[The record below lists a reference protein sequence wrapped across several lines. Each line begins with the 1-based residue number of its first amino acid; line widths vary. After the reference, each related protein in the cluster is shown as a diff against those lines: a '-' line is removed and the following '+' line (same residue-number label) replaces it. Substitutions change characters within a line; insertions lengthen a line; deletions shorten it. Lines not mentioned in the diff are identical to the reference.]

1 MKKEIAITDLTR
13 MQQGRVCIAGY
24 DREGNCIRPVL
35 PHPGISQKSILHQ
48 NKAFIFPNA
57 VVEFDFIKPVPQP
70 PHTEDYAYDPVSPR
84 FIKALT
90 EKQRRNVI
98 RLSLFNS
105 VADIF
110 EQPILR
116 DVGCSVMDGVG
127 PRSLGAIQPAAI
139 HEVIYEAD
147 EGKWDYRLRFDDA
160 SSQLYRLKI
169 TDLTW
174 HCYCNSKR
182 DEKHGPHD
190 IAQELTQML
199 KREEVYL
206 RIGLSRGWAK
216 FPDRC
221 FLQVNGIHTFPDYLQ
236 GRTFTD
242 LMPPQR

>member
-24 DREGNCIRPVL
+24 DRERACIRPVI
-35 PHPGISQKSILHQ
+35 PFQGISQESLLQH

-57 VVEFDFIKPVPQP
+57 VVEFDFLRPDPQP
-70 PHTEDYAYDPVSPR
+70 PHTEDRVYDPASPR
-84 FIKALT
+84 FIKILT

-98 RLSLFNS
+98 QISLFNS

-110 EQPILR
+110 EQPVLCDI
-116 DVGCSVMDGVG
+116 GFSVMDGIG
-127 PRSLGAIQPAAI
+127 PRSLGTIRPVAI
-139 HEVIYEAD
+139 HEVLYEAD
-147 EGKWDYRLRFDDA
+147 DGKWDYRLRFDDA
-160 SSQLYRLKI
+160 DGKHYRLKI

-174 HCYCNSKR
+174 HTYCNSKR
-182 DEKHGPHD
+182 DEKHQPHD
-190 IAQELTQML
+190 IARELTDLLQ
-199 KREEVYL
+199 RSEVYL
-206 RIGLSRGWAK
+206 RVGLSRGWSK

>member
-35 PHPGISQKSILHQ
+35 PHPGISQSSILQQ
-48 NKAFIFPNA
+48 NKKAFIFPYA
-57 VVEFDFIKPVPQP
+57 VVEFDFIQHIPKP
-70 PHTEDYAYDPVSPR
+70 PHTEDYFYDPASPR
-84 FIKALT
+84 FIKTLT
-90 EKQRRNVI
+90 EKQRRNVF

-105 VADIF
+105 VEVIF
-110 EQPILR
+110 EQMILR
-116 DVGCSVMDGVG
+116 DTGCSVMDGTG
-127 PRSLGAIQPAAI
+127 PRSTGTIRPAAI

-147 EGKWDYRLRFDDA
+147 EGKWDYRLGFYDSDNKY
-160 SSQLYRLKI
+160 YRLKI

-174 HCYCNSKR
+174 HYYCDSKR
-182 DEKHGPHD
+182 DEKHEPRD

-199 KREEVYL
+199 KQKDIYL

-221 FLQVNGIHTFPDYLQ
+221 FLQVNGIHTFPDYLK
-236 GRTFTD
+236 GKTFTD
-242 LMPPQR
+242 LML